1 MVLKAL
7 IFDFNGVIINDERI
21 HQELIDELLLG
32 ENLRIAPADFIK
44 ICLGRSDRAGLRDLL
59 ASKGRIVSEEYLTR
73 LIIKKAEMYEE
84 KIQNI
89 DPLPVYPDLKEFL
102 EKVQGKGTAIGIV
115 TGALRSEVDL
125 ILQRANLSQYFDII
139 VAGDDVNK
147 SKPQPDG
154 YLLAVERFNRWNF
167 NLQLNPGECLAIEDT
182 PAGITAAK
190 TAGIPVV
197 GIAHTYPF
205 HFMQRLSNW
214 AVDNFNQLDLSY
226 VEKVFSQK

>member
-1 MVLKAL
+1 MVLKVFL
-7 IFDFNGVIINDERI
+7 FDFNGVIINDERI
-21 HQELIDELLLG
+21 HKLLIDELILG
-32 ENLRIAPADFIK
+32 ENLRATAKDFIEV
-44 ICLGRSDRAGLRDLL
+44 CLGRSDRAGLRDLL
-59 ASKGRIVSEEYLTR
+59 ARKGRIVTEEYLTK
-73 LIIKKAEMYEE
+73 LIIKKAKMYEE
-84 KIQNI
+84 KIKGLSS
-89 DPLPVYPDLKEFL
+89 LPVYPDLGEFL
-102 EKVQGKGTAIGIV
+102 ETLRQKEIPMGIV

-125 ILQRANLSQYFDII
+125 ILDKANIGQYFSVI
-139 VAGDDVNK
+139 VAGDDINT

-167 NLQLNPGECLAIEDT
+167 NLQLQPSECMAIEDT

-190 TAGIPVV
+190 SAGIPVV

-226 VEKVFSQK
+226 VEQVFSQK